1 MKLKE
6 LLEVVPNDYEIGLAN
21 FDKNICANFYFKK
34 EDAIMEFAQKAP
46 MTPEEIE
53 NLNVIAIH
61 PGAVAH
67 LSDAGGEVFGD
78 DTAELRIKTQLL
90 IEIA

>member
-6 LLEVVPNDYEIGLAN
+6 LLEVVPEDYEIGFAN
-21 FDKNICANFYFKK
+21 FDKNLCPISYFKK
-34 EDAIMEFAQKAP
+34 EDAIMGFAQKVP
-46 MTPEEIE
+46 MMPEEIE
-53 NLNVIAIH
+53 NLNVITIH

-67 LSDAGGEVFGD
+67 LSDGVEMFGD
-78 DTAELRIKTQLL
+78 DTAELHIKTRLL

>member
-6 LLEVVPNDYEIGLAN
+6 LLKVVPNDYEIGLAN
-21 FDKNICANFYFKK
+21 FDKNICTNSYFKK
-34 EDAIMEFAQKAP
+34 EDAIMGFSQKVP
-46 MTPEEIE
+46 MMPEEIE

-67 LSDAGGEVFGD
+67 LSDAGEVFGD
-78 DTAELRIKTQLL
+78 DIAELRIKTQLL

>member
-21 FDKNICANFYFKK
+21 FDKNLCSISYFKK
-34 EDAIMEFAQKAP
+34 EDAIMGFAQKVP
-46 MTPEEIE
+46 LMTEEIE

-61 PGAVAH
+61 PVAVAH
-67 LSDAGGEVFGD
+67 LLDGVEMFGD
-78 DTAELRIKTQLL
+78 DTAELHIKTRLL

>member
-21 FDKNICANFYFKK
+21 FDKNLCSISYFKK
-34 EDAIMEFAQKAP
+34 EDAIMGFAQKVP
-46 MTPEEIE
+46 MMPEEIE

-67 LSDAGGEVFGD
+67 LSDAGEVFGD
-78 DTAELRIKTQLL
+78 DIAELRIKTQLL

>member
-6 LLEVVPNDYEIGLAN
+6 LLEVLPMDYEIGLADFN
-21 FDKNICANFYFKK
+21 KYICTISYGTK
-34 EDAIMEFAQKAP
+34 ENAIYDFAVKHK
-46 MTPEEIE
+46 MTYGQLE
-53 NLNVIAIH
+53 NMKVVTIH

-67 LSDAGGEVFGD
+67 LSDGVEMFGD
-78 DTAELRIKTQLL
+78 DTAEIHIKTRLL

>member
-21 FDKNICANFYFKK
+21 FDKNLCSISYFKK
-34 EDAIMEFAQKAP
+34 EDAIMGFAQKVP
-46 MTPEEIE
+46 MMPEEIE

-61 PGAVAH
+61 PVTVTH
-67 LSDAGGEVFGD
+67 LSDAGEVFGD
-78 DTAELRIKTQLL
+78 DIAELRIKTQLL

>member
-6 LLEVVPNDYEIGLAN
+6 LLEVIPENYEIGLAN
-21 FDKNICANFYFKK
+21 FDKNLCSISYFKK
-34 EDAIMEFAQKAP
+34 EDAIMGFAQKVP
-46 MTPEEIE
+46 MMVEEIE

-61 PGAVAH
+61 PVAVTH
-67 LSDAGGEVFGD
+67 LSDGIVMFGD
-78 DTAELRIKTQLL
+78 DTAEIHIKTRLL

>member
-21 FDKNICANFYFKK
+21 FDKDICTISYFKK
-34 EDAIMEFAQKAP
+34 EDAIMGFAQKVP
-46 MTPEEIE
+46 MMPEEIE
-53 NLNVIAIH
+53 NLNVITIH
-61 PGAVAH
+61 PTAVAH
-67 LSDAGGEVFGD
+67 LSDGVEMFGD
-78 DTAELRIKTQLL
+78 DAAELRIKTRLM

>member
-6 LLEVVPNDYEIGLAN
+6 LLEVVPMDYEIGLTDFN
-21 FDKNICANFYFKK
+21 KYIYTITYGTK
-34 EDAIMEFAQKAP
+34 EDAIYDFAVKHK
-46 MTPEEIE
+46 MTYGQVE
-53 NLNVIAIH
+53 NMKVVTIH

-67 LSDAGGEVFGD
+67 LSDGVKMFGD
-78 DTAELRIKTQLL
+78 DAAELRIKTQLL

>member
-6 LLEVVPNDYEIGLAN
+6 LLEVVPNDYEISLAN
-21 FDKNICANFYFKK
+21 FDKNICTNSYFKK
-34 EDAIMEFAQKAP
+34 EDAIMGFSQKVT
-46 MTPEEIE
+46 MMPEEIE

-67 LSDAGGEVFGD
+67 LSDGGEMFGD
-78 DTAELRIKTQLL
+78 DTAELCIKTQLL

>member
-34 EDAIMEFAQKAP
+34 EDAIMGFAQKAP
-46 MTPEEIE
+46 MMPEEIE

-67 LSDAGGEVFGD
+67 LSDEGEVFGD

>member
-6 LLEVVPNDYEIGLAN
+6 LLEVVPMDYEIGLTDFNKKHICIISYGTKENAIYD
-21 FDKNICANFYFKK
+21 FSVKHKMTSGQVKNMKVVTIN
-34 EDAIMEFAQKAP
+34 
-46 MTPEEIE
+46 
-53 NLNVIAIH
+53 

-67 LSDAGGEVFGD
+67 LSDGVEMFGD
-78 DTAELRIKTQLL
+78 DAAELHIKTRLL

>member
-21 FDKNICANFYFKK
+21 FDKDICTISYFKK
-34 EDAIMEFAQKAP
+34 EDAIMGFAQKVP
-46 MTPEEIE
+46 MMPEEIE
-53 NLNVIAIH
+53 NLNVITIH
-61 PGAVAH
+61 PTAVAH
-67 LSDAGGEVFGD
+67 LSDGVEMFGD
-78 DTAELRIKTQLL
+78 DAAEIHIKTRLL

>member
-21 FDKNICANFYFKK
+21 FDKNICTNSYFKK
-34 EDAIMEFAQKAP
+34 EDAIMGFAQKAH

-61 PGAVAH
+61 PGTVAH
-67 LSDAGGEVFGD
+67 LSDAGEVFGD

>member
-6 LLEVVPNDYEIGLAN
+6 LLEIIPENYEVGLAY
-21 FDKNICANFYFKK
+21 FDKDICTISYFKT
-34 EDAIMEFAQKAP
+34 EDVIMGFAQKAP
-46 MTPEEIE
+46 MMPEEIE

-61 PGAVAH
+61 PVAVAH
-67 LSDAGGEVFGD
+67 LSDGVEMFGD
-78 DTAELRIKTQLL
+78 DTAELHIKTRLL

>member
-6 LLEVVPNDYEIGLAN
+6 LLEVVPKDYEIGLAN
-21 FDKNICANFYFKK
+21 FDKNICTISYFKK
-34 EDAIMEFAQKAP
+34 EDAIMGFAQKVP
-46 MTPEEIE
+46 MMTEEIE

-61 PGAVAH
+61 PVAVAH
-67 LSDAGGEVFGD
+67 LSDGVEMCGD
-78 DTAELRIKTQLL
+78 DTAELHIKTRLL